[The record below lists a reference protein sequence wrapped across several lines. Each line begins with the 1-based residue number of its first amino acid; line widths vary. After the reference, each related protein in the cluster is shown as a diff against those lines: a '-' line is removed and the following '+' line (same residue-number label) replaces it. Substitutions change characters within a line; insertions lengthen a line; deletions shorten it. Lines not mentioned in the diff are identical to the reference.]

1 MHEKRRERG
10 RTYRGGMIL
19 GFCLLIAVNGLFP
32 VSCVYAEEEQT
43 KIAYGENTPGQLYAR
58 SAVLMDA
65 DSGRILFA
73 KNAETERPMASTTK
87 IMTCI
92 LALERADPDESV
104 SVSAN
109 AAAQPRVRLGTVE
122 GQKFKL
128 KDLLYSLMLES
139 HNDTAVMLA
148 EHLAGSVEQFAD
160 EMNQKARELG
170 LSHTHFVTP
179 NGLDGAD
186 DGGSHRTTAEEL
198 ARIMRYCVMESPKR
212 KEFLEITGVSS
223 YQFSD
228 LEQTQT
234 YSCINHNAFL
244 TMMEGAVSGKTG
256 FTGEAGYCYVGAL
269 KREKRTFIVALL
281 ACGWPNNRSYKW
293 EDTKKLM
300 EYGLEHF
307 EYQSMKGAGQKF
319 KIRVTDGI
327 PDSNQKEAYTYAEA
341 LSEQSNLSFLLADW
355 ESVQVRRNIPAVLPA
370 PVWEGTEVG
379 TIEYRVNGEILAR
392 LPVVIQR
399 SVGKID
405 FSWCWKKIAAKYFL
419 KEKIY

>member
-1 MHEKRRERG
+1 
-10 RTYRGGMIL
+10 
-19 GFCLLIAVNGLFP
+19 
-32 VSCVYAEEEQT
+32 
-43 KIAYGENTPGQLYAR
+43 
-58 SAVLMDA
+58 
-65 DSGRILFA
+65 
-73 KNAETERPMASTTK
+73 MASTTK

-244 TMMEGAVSGKTG
+244 TMMEGAISGKTG

-307 EYQSMKGAGQKF
+307 EYQSVKGAGQKF

-327 PDSNQKEAYTYAEA
+327 PDSNQKAAYTYAEA

-355 ESVQVRRNIPAVLPA
+355 ESVQVRRNIPTVLPA
-370 PVWEGTEVG
+370 PVREGTEVG
-379 TIEYRVNGEILAR
+379 TIEYRVNGETLAR

>member
-1 MHEKRRERG
+1 
-10 RTYRGGMIL
+10 
-19 GFCLLIAVNGLFP
+19 
-32 VSCVYAEEEQT
+32 
-43 KIAYGENTPGQLYAR
+43 
-58 SAVLMDA
+58 
-65 DSGRILFA
+65 
-73 KNAETERPMASTTK
+73 
-87 IMTCI
+87 
-92 LALERADPDESV
+92 
-104 SVSAN
+104 
-109 AAAQPRVRLGTVE
+109 
-122 GQKFKL
+122 
-128 KDLLYSLMLES
+128 
-139 HNDTAVMLA
+139 
-148 EHLAGSVEQFAD
+148 
-160 EMNQKARELG
+160 
-170 LSHTHFVTP
+170 
-179 NGLDGAD
+179 
-186 DGGSHRTTAEEL
+186 
-198 ARIMRYCVMESPKR
+198 
-212 KEFLEITGVSS
+212 
-223 YQFSD
+223 
-228 LEQTQT
+228 
-234 YSCINHNAFL
+234 
-244 TMMEGAVSGKTG
+244 MMEGAVSGKTG

-370 PVWEGTEVG
+370 PVREGTEVG
-379 TIEYRVNGEILAR
+379 TIEYRVNGETLAR

>member
-1 MHEKRRERG
+1 MTDG
-10 RTYRGGMIL
+10 
-19 GFCLLIAVNGLFP
+19 
-32 VSCVYAEEEQT
+32 
-43 KIAYGENTPGQLYAR
+43 
-58 SAVLMDA
+58 VLA
-65 DSGRILFA
+65 
-73 KNAETERPMASTTK
+73 
-87 IMTCI
+87 
-92 LALERADPDESV
+92 
-104 SVSAN
+104 
-109 AAAQPRVRLGTVE
+109 
-122 GQKFKL
+122 
-128 KDLLYSLMLES
+128 
-139 HNDTAVMLA
+139 
-148 EHLAGSVEQFAD
+148 
-160 EMNQKARELG
+160 
-170 LSHTHFVTP
+170 
-179 NGLDGAD
+179 
-186 DGGSHRTTAEEL
+186 
-198 ARIMRYCVMESPKR
+198 
-212 KEFLEITGVSS
+212 
-223 YQFSD
+223 
-228 LEQTQT
+228 
-234 YSCINHNAFL
+234 
-244 TMMEGAVSGKTG
+244 GKTG

-370 PVWEGTEVG
+370 PVREGTEVG
-379 TIEYRVNGEILAR
+379 TVEYRVNGETLAR

>member
-10 RTYRGGMIL
+10 RTYRVGLIL

-160 EMNQKARELG
+160 EMNQKASELG

-179 NGLDGAD
+179 NGLDGQMTAGASD
-186 DGGSHRTTAEEL
+186 HGRRTGKDYAL
-198 ARIMRYCVMESPKR
+198 LCD
-212 KEFLEITGVSS
+212 GVSKAEGIS
-223 YQFSD
+223 GNYRRVFLSVSD

-244 TMMEGAVSGKTG
+244 TMMEGAVSGK
-256 FTGEAGYCYVGAL
+256 
-269 KREKRTFIVALL
+269 
-281 ACGWPNNRSYKW
+281 
-293 EDTKKLM
+293 
-300 EYGLEHF
+300 
-307 EYQSMKGAGQKF
+307 
-319 KIRVTDGI
+319 
-327 PDSNQKEAYTYAEA
+327 PD
-341 LSEQSNLSFLLADW
+341 
-355 ESVQVRRNIPAVLPA
+355 LP
-370 PVWEGTEVG
+370 G
-379 TIEYRVNGEILAR
+379 R
-392 LPVVIQR
+392 Q
-399 SVGKID
+399 D
-405 FSWCWKKIAAKYFL
+405 IATWGH
-419 KEKIY
+419 